1 MTNDDKNEILQRLT
15 RMETKSD
22 IMGNVREVANEASQS
37 ANSANKR
44 IDELAD
50 NQRWLWRTVIGA
62 LIIGAIGLLLK
73 WKGW

>member
-73 WKGW
+73 WKG